1 MLIELKNSGGWV
13 ISFDIVIFTVSRQSA
28 RLIFISGLIKS
39 VFFFWFILESELR
52 MCFWTVSDSGA
63 VTWNVCLSWLMYVVE
78 TWGFCLGGIGGVAH
92 CLPIDTELFTV
103 LGRSGDGG
111 ADLPPTFTKP
121 RFVLSLSEPAS
132 LSRGIT
138 RLRLELEL
146 IPSSEISMFRF
157 PLVSSLDFFE
167 SCLLQLNLLVEEES
181 QPSEILIQEII
192 LIL

>member
-1 MLIELKNSGGWV
+1 M
-13 ISFDIVIFTVSRQSA
+13 
-28 RLIFISGLIKS
+28 
-39 VFFFWFILESELR
+39 
-52 MCFWTVSDSGA
+52 
-63 VTWNVCLSWLMYVVE
+63 
-78 TWGFCLGGIGGVAH
+78 AH

-111 ADLPPTFTKP
+111 ADLPPTFPIP
-121 RFVLSLSEPAS
+121 RFLLSLSDPTS

-167 SCLLQLNLLVEEES
+167 PCLLQLNLLVEEEF
-181 QPSEILIQEII
+181 QLSEI
-192 LIL
+192 